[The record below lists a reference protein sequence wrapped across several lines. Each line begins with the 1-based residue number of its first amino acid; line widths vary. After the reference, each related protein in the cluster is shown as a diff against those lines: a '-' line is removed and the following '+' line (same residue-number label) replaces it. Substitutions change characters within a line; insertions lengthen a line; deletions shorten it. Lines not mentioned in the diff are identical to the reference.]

1 MIFDNFE
8 DGWAFIL
15 DGREYDL
22 DDLIDVSSGNY
33 TIEIMTDEGCVDSYD
48 IDITE
53 SMLSLDHSDEYS
65 GIEGDTVLISLRP
78 YDPGSI
84 DQINWTSENNYDC
97 LDPICS
103 ELSVVMESSETMGY
117 EVRDTFGCLFIGS
130 IMLTAIPLDSMKM
143 DTMDIDTMTVDTM
156 TIDTTIVDP
165 MPPIDTTAMAVK
177 TSIYLPNAL
186 KVDSPINGT
195 LCVYA
200 TSDIVTVISFR
211 LYDRWGNLHFDESGP
226 IIDGRYCVSNSTI
239 WSELQSGVYVYA
251 VELQKSDGDTII
263 ESGNVTVFK

>member
-1 MIFDNFE
+1 MIDKRYRWIIKSCF
-8 DGWAFIL
+8 
-15 DGREYDL
+15 R
-22 DDLIDVSSGNY
+22 LIDRLGF
-33 TIEIMTDEGCVDSYD
+33 D
-48 IDITE
+48 
-53 SMLSLDHSDEYS
+53 
-65 GIEGDTVLISLRP
+65 GI
-78 YDPGSI
+78 
-84 DQINWTSENNYDC
+84 
-97 LDPICS
+97 PI
-103 ELSVVMESSETMGY
+103 L
-117 EVRDTFGCLFIGS
+117 
-130 IMLTAIPLDSMKM
+130 
-143 DTMDIDTMTVDTM
+143 
-156 TIDTTIVDP
+156 
-165 MPPIDTTAMAVK
+165 MAVK

-263 ESGNVTVFK
+263 ELGNVTVFK